1 MMDELPHLR
10 GGVPA
15 LAEPLGDQLLALL
28 FVVVLADLVLQPLL
42 MRRLLPF
49 KPETSPS

>member
-1 MMDELPHLR
+1 MMEELPHLR
-10 GGVPA
+10 GVIPA

-42 MRRLLPF
+42 MRRLLPITT
-49 KPETSPS
+49 ETSAP